1 MTQPHFPRVQRG
13 DWSISAELV
22 NAHSRAL
29 EALRDP
35 TLPDGEDFLGN
46 PVQAPAGLE
55 SFLARITAKDGSTP
69 PAYSWIRIEE
79 TGSGVVTNHPDGS
92 AAAGGPSYA
101 TGGYAAYEESGNA
114 AVPTDG
120 SAIVRLFAAHGVQ
133 AWRFHWAAS
142 TGGGGPG
149 TITVQEVDLAPT
161 LTGISTLRFDQ
172 TDGFVVSQPA
182 AGIARID
189 MAGATYSQAGTVYP
203 GSQVWQGDKGIE
215 RDADSFGGDYG
226 FYLKNTGV
234 DGGNVGFVILLAD
247 STSGYTTA
255 AYRAALTFSS
265 SLGAVSLVGD
275 MVDGRLVIDLG
286 EKFPSGRYELAV
298 RGDDNQLHNGG
309 SATVG
314 GMTFVKGL
322 YISGAPTTTDSAV
335 WRFSSTVPSSPT
347 DPSSGKLTLN
357 NSSGPSATSI
367 CISDLTDAG
376 TDVSSYLSSL
386 QAGDVVYLQD
396 QSDASKWLRYNLT
409 TAAVDHT
416 YWHELGVSYVSGPG
430 GSITN
435 NSPLLVTL
443 TRTGGGGGGAGYTDA
458 QAQDAMAAA
467 FAAGTHSGITFSYN
481 TTTNAMSA
489 TVTAGGV
496 GTVTSVAAGTGLTAS
511 PSPITGAGT
520 LSLVVPVTV
529 ANGGTGATT
538 ASAAL
543 TALGGV
549 PTTRPLPT

>member
-226 FYLKNTGV
+226 FYLKNTGG

-265 SLGAVSLVGD
+265 SLGGVSLVGD
-275 MVDGRLVIDLG
+275 MVDGRFVIDLG

-298 RGDDNQLHNGG
+298 RGDDGQIHNGG

-367 CISDLTDAG
+367 CISDLTVAG
-376 TDVSSYLSSL
+376 TDVSSYLTPL
-386 QAGDVVYLQD
+386 TRGDVVYLQD

-409 TAAVDHT
+409 TAPVDHT
-416 YWHELGVSYVSGPG
+416 SWHELAVSYVSGPG
-430 GSITN
+430 GAITN
-435 NSPLLVTL
+435 NSPVLVTL
-443 TRTGGGGGGAGYTDA
+443 TRGGGGGT
-458 QAQDAMAAA
+458 
-467 FAAGTHSGITFSYN
+467 
-481 TTTNAMSA
+481 
-489 TVTAGGV
+489 
-496 GTVTSVAAGTGLTAS
+496 GTVTSVNVSGGSTGLTFS
-511 PSPITGAGT
+511 GGPVTVSGTITMAGT
-520 LSLVVPVTV
+520 L
-529 ANGGTGATT
+529 AIAAGGTGATT
-538 ASAAL
+538 AAGAL
-543 TALGGV
+543 SALGGQ
-549 PTTRPLPT
+549 PLDAGLTSLAGAASAGSIYYLAAADT

>member
-1 MTQPHFPRVQRG
+1 MPPPNYPRVQRG
-13 DWSISAELV
+13 DWTIPAELV
-22 NAHSRAL
+22 NEHSQAL
-29 EALRDP
+29 EVLATA
-35 TLPDGEDFLGN
+35 TLPDGTDWLGSPLQAAPGLGN
-46 PVQAPAGLE
+46 
-55 SFLARITAKDGSTP
+55 FLVRLTAKDASTP
-69 PAYSWIRIEE
+69 PQYSWIRVVDAV
-79 TGSGVVTNHPDGS
+79 TFTNDADGAAAAGSPGSFPALEDNGNDVPVGTVVRLFPAHGPEAFRFS
-92 AAAGGPSYA
+92 YAAAAGG
-101 TGGYAAYEESGNA
+101 
-114 AVPTDG
+114 
-120 SAIVRLFAAHGVQ
+120 
-133 AWRFHWAAS
+133 
-142 TGGGGPG
+142 GGGG

-172 TDGFVVSQPA
+172 ADGFVVSQPA

-298 RGDDNQLHNGG
+298 RGDDGQIHNGG

-409 TAAVDHT
+409 TAPVDHT
-416 YWHELGVSYVSGPG
+416 SWHELAVSYVSGPG
-430 GSITN
+430 GAITN
-435 NSPLLVTL
+435 NSPVLVTL
-443 TRTGGGGGGAGYTDA
+443 TRGGGGGT
-458 QAQDAMAAA
+458 
-467 FAAGTHSGITFSYN
+467 
-481 TTTNAMSA
+481 
-489 TVTAGGV
+489 
-496 GTVTSVAAGTGLTAS
+496 GTVTSVNVSGGSTGLTFS
-511 PSPITGAGT
+511 GGPVTVSGTITMAGT
-520 LSLVVPVTV
+520 L
-529 ANGGTGATT
+529 AIAAGGTGATT
-538 ASAAL
+538 AAGAL
-543 TALGGV
+543 SALGGQ
-549 PTTRPLPT
+549 PLDAGLTSLAGAASAGSIYYLAAADT